1 MRRIVAWSFWLMIGS
16 NHSLSATS
24 LTASNLQANMHV
36 SDNDNDIEESADD
49 TEQPAPRYSALCERA
64 LLYIIERKGSIREDL
79 LIGHVF
85 GNSGSL
91 DMWRPLLRSVLN
103 SDDRVKFRADGSWAL
118 RGEGTLDQLPSL
130 LLAEFVAIDVET
142 TGLKPRQQRI
152 IEVALIRFK
161 GGEEIERFESFLNP
175 DRAIPA
181 YIANLTSIT
190 NNHVEDAPRFHEI
203 ADRVIE
209 FIGDALL
216 VGHNVAFDI
225 NFINAELSRADRSEL
240 INERIDTMAM
250 SMKLLSGLRK
260 PNLDRVAAQVGLSP
274 RKIHRAGGDAALTA
288 EVAIRLV
295 QEAVR
300 QGMTSID
307 QLKSVSHLVERR
319 PREDVGRGRSVMDKA
334 WLKEIPRKP
343 GVYMMRDQFGN
354 VIYVGKAKSL
364 RERASSYYSQP
375 LGYTR
380 KMDGL
385 LESMVKIDT
394 TVVGNELD
402 ALLLEAQL
410 IRRYQPRYNTAMR
423 SFEHYPY
430 IKVDTANPWPRISL
444 AKVRKDDG
452 ATYFGPYRSSSSA
465 RRTVEVI
472 NGALPLRTCTRS
484 FKNARSYGSPC
495 ILLGMGKCLGP
506 CTGQADR
513 DEYKRIVHDVV
524 QLLDGRD
531 DALFERLWGELELAA
546 TNLDFERAGK
556 LRRDLRSVLG
566 LVQNQQKLREA
577 ERIHTLLL
585 VLPSPD
591 IDFREILMIFHG
603 RVWARFQMKREA
615 SREGKPAPGLVI
627 DDSVISLTLAPS
639 SPTPSAPVED
649 FVVAG
654 DIRNVDELSAR
665 LERSAQ
671 RYDECG
677 SVPLDHHMVD
687 ENNILNRWL
696 MRYAGHPALLPLPDQ
711 PEAHHWQQ
719 LTAIA
724 QSLTDEELLFKDKP
738 DAEVEIDGDE
748 PEFGALAEPALDASV
763 DIQA

>member
-1 MRRIVAWSFWLMIGS
+1 MSSIPVNES
-16 NHSLSATS
+16 
-24 LTASNLQANMHV
+24 
-36 SDNDNDIEESADD
+36 EESAVDAG
-49 TEQPAPRYSALCERA
+49 QPTPRYSALCERA
-64 LLYIIERKGSIREDL
+64 LTFIIERKGSVREDL

-85 GNSGSL
+85 GNNGSL

-130 LLAEFVAIDVET
+130 LLDEFVAIDVET

-161 GGEEIERFESFLNP
+161 GGEETERFESLLNP
-175 DRAIPA
+175 DRGIPA

-190 NNHVEDAPRFHEI
+190 NSHVEDAPRFHEI

-225 NFINAELSRADRSEL
+225 GFLNAELSRADRSEL
-240 INERIDTMAM
+240 INERIDTMGM

-295 QEAVR
+295 EEAVR
-300 QGMTSID
+300 QGITSID
-307 QLKSVSHLVERR
+307 QLKSVSHLIERR
-319 PREDVGRGRSVMDKA
+319 PRDDVGRGRAVMDKA

-364 RERASSYYSQP
+364 RERVSSYYSQP

-394 TVVGNELD
+394 TVVGSELD

-430 IKVDTANPWPRISL
+430 IKVDTANSWPRVSL

-452 ATYFGPYRSSSSA
+452 ATYFGPYRSSASA
-465 RRTVEVI
+465 RRTVDVI

-531 DALFERLWGELELAA
+531 EALFERLWGELESAA

-591 IDFREILMIFHG
+591 VAFREVLMIFHG
-603 RVWARFQMKREA
+603 RVWARFQMKRES
-615 SREGKPAPGLVI
+615 SREGIPAPALAI
-627 DDSVISLTLAPS
+627 DDEVVSVVSLAPGHTVETS
-639 SPTPSAPVED
+639 SED
-649 FVVAG
+649 LIFDG
-654 DIRNVDELSAR
+654 DIRACNDLSAR
-665 LERSAQ
+665 LARAAR
-671 RYDECG
+671 RYAECG
-677 SVPLDHHMVD
+677 IDPLDHHMVD

-696 MRYAGHPALLPLPDQ
+696 MRHAGHPALLPLPEHPD
-711 PEAHHWQQ
+711 ADHWRQ
-719 LTAIA
+719 LIAIA
-724 QSLTDEELLFKDKP
+724 QSLTDDELTFSDSRIADVQENSFSFSDIEIP
-738 DAEVEIDGDE
+738 DSSMGATSLVNEMQID
-748 PEFGALAEPALDASV
+748 P
-763 DIQA
+763 

>member
-1 MRRIVAWSFWLMIGS
+1 MSSIL
-16 NHSLSATS
+16 
-24 LTASNLQANMHV
+24 ANE
-36 SDNDNDIEESADD
+36 SDESADD
-49 TEQPAPRYSALCERA
+49 TEQPSPRYSALCERA
-64 LLYIIERKGSIREDL
+64 LSFIIERKGSVREDL

-103 SDDRVKFRADGSWAL
+103 SDDRVKFRADGNWAL
-118 RGEGTLDQLPSL
+118 RGDGALDQLPSL
-130 LLAEFVAIDVET
+130 LLDEFVAIDVET
-142 TGLKPRQQRI
+142 TGLKPRQQRV

-161 GGEEIERFESFLNP
+161 GGIEIERYESLLNP
-175 DRAIPA
+175 DRGIPA

-190 NNHVEDAPRFHEI
+190 NGHVEDAPRFHEI
-203 ADRVIE
+203 ADRVID

-216 VGHNVAFDI
+216 VGHNIAFDI
-225 NFINAELSRADRSEL
+225 NFINAELSRADRPEL
-240 INERIDTMAM
+240 INERIDTMGM

-260 PNLDRVAAQVGLSP
+260 PTLDRVAAQVGLSP

-300 QGMTSID
+300 QGITSID

-319 PREDVGRGRSVMDKA
+319 PRDDVGRGRAVMDKA

-364 RERASSYYSQP
+364 RERVSSYYSQP

-394 TVVGNELD
+394 TVVGSELD

-452 ATYFGPYRSSSSA
+452 ATYFGPYRSSASA
-465 RRTVEVI
+465 RRTVDVI

-506 CTGQADR
+506 CTGHADR
-513 DEYKRIVHDVV
+513 DEYKRIVHDVM

-531 DALFERLWGELELAA
+531 EALFERLWGELESAA

-577 ERIHTLLL
+577 ESIHTLLL
-585 VLPSPD
+585 VLPAPD
-591 IDFREILMIFHG
+591 LAYREILMIFHG
-603 RVWARFQMKREA
+603 RVWARFQVKREA
-615 SREGKPAPGLVI
+615 AREGKSVPALVI
-627 DDSVISLTLAPS
+627 DDEVVSV
-639 SPTPSAPVED
+639 APVADGHTESSMVD
-649 FVVAG
+649 DLIIHG
-654 DIRNVDELSAR
+654 DAHEGTDLIAR
-665 LERSAQ
+665 LHRAAR
-671 RYDECG
+671 RYAECG
-677 SVPLDHHMVD
+677 IDPLDHYMVD

-696 MRYAGHPALLPLPDQ
+696 MRHAGHPALLALPEH
-711 PEAHHWQQ
+711 PEDHHWRQ
-719 LTAIA
+719 LVAIA

-738 DAEVEIDGDE
+738 DAEETLDDD
-748 PEFGALAEPALDASV
+748 PELDIFAEPSTPAS
-763 DIQA
+763 AELLS

>member
-1 MRRIVAWSFWLMIGS
+1 MS
-16 NHSLSATS
+16 NIPATEPDS
-24 LTASNLQANMHV
+24 TAAQS
-36 SDNDNDIEESADD
+36 E
-49 TEQPAPRYSALCERA
+49 PRYGALCERA
-64 LLYIIERKGSIREDL
+64 LSFIVERMGAVREDV

-91 DMWRPLLRSVLN
+91 DMWRPLLRSVL
-103 SDDRVKFRADGSWAL
+103 SADDRLTFRADGCWTL
-118 RGEGTLDQLPSL
+118 RGDGALAQLQAL
-130 LLAEFVAIDVET
+130 LLDEFVAIDVET
-142 TGLKPRQQRI
+142 TGLKPRQQRV
-152 IEVALIRFK
+152 IEVALIRYK
-161 GGEEIERFESFLNP
+161 GGIEIERYESLVNP
-175 DRAIPA
+175 DRGIPA

-190 NNHVEDAPRFHEI
+190 NGHVEDAPRFHEI

-216 VGHNVAFDI
+216 VGHNIPFDI
-225 NFINAELSRADRSEL
+225 SFLNAELGRADRSEL
-240 INERIDTMAM
+240 INERIDTMGM

-260 PNLDRVAAQVGLSP
+260 PSLDRVAAQVGLRP

-295 QEAVR
+295 EEAVR

-307 QLKSVSHLVERR
+307 QLKSVSRVIDRQ

-334 WLKEIPRKP
+334 WLKEVPRKP
-343 GVYMMRDQFGN
+343 GVYLMRDQFGH

-364 RERASSYYSQP
+364 RERVSSYYSQP

-385 LESMVKIDT
+385 LESMVRIDT
-394 TVVGNELD
+394 IVVGSELD

-430 IKVDTANPWPRISL
+430 IRVDTANSWPRISL

-452 ATYFGPYRSSSSA
+452 ATYFGPYRSSAGA
-465 RRTVEVI
+465 RRTVDVI

-513 DEYKRIVHDVV
+513 EEYQRIVHDVV

-531 DALFERLWGELELAA
+531 EALFERLWGELESAA
-546 TNLDFERAGK
+546 TSLDFERAGK

-566 LVQNQQKLREA
+566 LVENQQRLREA
-577 ERIHTLLL
+577 ERVHTLLL
-585 VLPSPD
+585 VLPSAD
-591 IDFREILMIFHG
+591 NAYRDILMIFHG
-603 RVWARFQMKREA
+603 RVWARFIMKREA
-615 SREGKPAPGLVI
+615 GREGKPVLAMALDDEVVSISPVAPERSVAPEV
-627 DDSVISLTLAPS
+627 DDR
-639 SPTPSAPVED
+639 
-649 FVVAG
+649 FVVGDARETDDLVERLHRAG
-654 DIRNVDELSAR
+654 
-665 LERSAQ
+665 Q
-671 RYDECG
+671 RYARSGKD
-677 SVPLDHHMVD
+677 PIDHYMVD

-696 MRYAGHPALLPLPDQ
+696 MRHAGHPALLPLPDTLE
-711 PEAHHWQQ
+711 PPHLRHLIA
-719 LTAIA
+719 LA
-724 QSLTDEELLFKDKP
+724 QSLTDEDLLFKDKSEAEDAFEDDQEP
-738 DAEVEIDGDE
+738 DIFPE
-748 PEFGALAEPALDASV
+748 PVLAETV
-763 DIQA
+763 DLHS